1 MALIVLISSLS
12 RRSGREHRCRAS
24 ATCGCGRR
32 ARLSVGWAGRLDLL
46 HQPLGDRH
54 PTAGGVVRHGVPGR
68 GGDRAEHVSASRRRP
83 DQPLRH
89 ETVAGLT
96 ESTIGQASHGSATRS
111 STSAPP
117 RDWRAP
123 LTLKEA
129 LGIFR
134 RVGARDKRSVFYAGS
149 NPRRLGHHRVV
160 PPCDEGPTARAPLD
174 RQPPVDTAQPSPFR
188 VKRGSQPRKG
198 DGSSGALSPIV
209 GLQPRDAPMRRGRPR
224 KSHRGASFAA
234 GP

>member
-1 MALIVLISSLS
+1 VSSVSDLRLWPTCAAICRVGRS
-12 RRSGREHRCRAS
+12 SRSPPSATRGSAPNGGRRRSTRSSRTRRRSCRTRQRFAS
-24 ATCGCGRR
+24 PAGSASQARDCGR
-32 ARLSVGWAGRLDLL
+32 A
-46 HQPLGDRH
+46 
-54 PTAGGVVRHGVPGR
+54 
-68 GGDRAEHVSASRRRP
+68 
-83 DQPLRH
+83 
-89 ETVAGLT
+89 T

-149 NPRRLGHHRVV
+149 NPRRLGHHRVF

>member
-1 MALIVLISSLS
+1 MAVIVLISSLS

-89 ETVAGLT
+89 ETVAGLRNQQSGRRRT
-96 ESTIGQASHGSATRS
+96 DPRPVPLRRHPPAIGVRRSRSRRLLAFSAGSARATNAASSMPALTHGGWDIIESSPLATKARPLVLRWIASH
-111 STSAPP
+111 
-117 RDWRAP
+117 
-123 LTLKEA
+123 
-129 LGIFR
+129 
-134 RVGARDKRSVFYAGS
+134 
-149 NPRRLGHHRVV
+149 
-160 PPCDEGPTARAPLD
+160 
-174 RQPPVDTAQPSPFR
+174 Q
-188 VKRGSQPRKG
+188 
-198 DGSSGALSPIV
+198 
-209 GLQPRDAPMRRGRPR
+209 
-224 KSHRGASFAA
+224 
-234 GP
+234 